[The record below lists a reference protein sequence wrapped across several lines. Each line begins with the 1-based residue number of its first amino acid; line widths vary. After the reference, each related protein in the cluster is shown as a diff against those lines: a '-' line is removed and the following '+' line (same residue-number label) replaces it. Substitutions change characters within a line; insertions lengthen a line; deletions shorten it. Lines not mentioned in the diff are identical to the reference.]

1 MVVTDKVDTKQ
12 FAGESHKDS
21 VDLPIPQAILQP
33 PDYFT
38 GSKPELTNTNIS
50 SVIAVGKWKIIAGET
65 VSVVDQSGQIQSIP
79 TKLDVTPTPDIR
91 KILEKLPRKKY
102 IRFAG
107 KPDDE
112 DLDFIGELKKLDPD
126 YSEEQINRLIK
137 KTKQKLKNANV
148 EIKVSNGDDYVVTS
162 QVANVLQTMPFDE
175 HKPSELL
182 NLDADSFLLSD
193 PSTGIFSIKTAEN
206 LKYWKTVKL
215 SGEPNATPQEVKT
228 THGLKIRKYPEGKA
242 RLFDDRNQQLLVL
255 PDTDPS
261 LDPENNSTIWLVDD
275 GKVMSLDGEKITTGS
290 YEFTEA
296 KLPPEIGKCL
306 AVDIDPHGN
315 FLIVTHEGDTGK
327 KLAFLDKKTLSLV
340 EEVEGV
346 SKPPIVDQEGNVV
359 FIDTNNQLRIV
370 VTNFDHFPTGYGAKI
385 AEIQEKRMA
394 AFRTQIASLELPEVN
409 PATMQS
415 PRSESAMNSAD
426 AAITALNQKL
436 ESMFQPLIES
446 ATTDADIQTARLQLQ
461 TIMSKPEYSAYQ
473 IASSTIDRN
482 LELKTAQLR
491 ANKLGIDLESLATQI
506 PMIKTLEGSLALT
519 KELERIQALRN
530 ETNFLLVNPEETKK
544 LQEKIKEVEG
554 KVQEI
559 QQGYQGELVI
569 SLQSGFGEVQQIL
582 SSAQTLMEMEEAR
595 KDPAVRKYL
604 EKINMISDSKQRAE
618 IRKLYSTA
626 VEARQQEIETVL
638 SARGESR
645 KARAAEIAADIEG
658 TFKSLERN
666 IDGILRESGG
676 MMNLN
681 AWKEGSAT
689 VADVREQIR
698 QLPIE
703 YQEGYMN
710 RIEEM
715 IIQKQKAHQQQVAG
729 TEKKDKKSKGATVK
743 FGTESFPVYQIPLL
757 NVTPG
762 WSPLNKDMTSK
773 NDKGELVFQST
784 TGEVWKTGE
793 YMVMNMDDQQRQQKY
808 ELLRKKAEARFNP
821 KRRVPELP
829 DEMVLT
835 PSQEKTL
842 EKMTK
847 LFRRQLG
854 LNQSLVRERNPRG
867 ITIMQGDAGVG
878 KDFSIEIFAAA
889 TNREIVSV
897 PCRFSMDPEDI
908 TSEYRFNPKKGT
920 FRVPSQFAQALSKPG
935 TIVNFIEI
943 NTMPPEVSK
952 MLNSV
957 FDFKRTLY
965 FTQGADPDS
974 VELNLDGAGQEI
986 KIDNDVIFIGTMNPE
1001 NYIGTRPLPQEFKS
1015 RARFMDVD
1023 YPPYRVAINANGEET
1038 RFPVEQTSVPNGFTE
1053 MKILPDEAMIL
1064 AKQVDALKSLTSDE
1078 FKKLW
1083 DHKINKQAGNGADMF
1098 DNPERSK
1105 AIENLNQVV
1114 KIANKMRQAYRSFQT
1129 NQPGAEVFEF
1139 VFSIRESQDII
1150 AELVET
1156 GSVKTAVADVVLPKI
1171 PDAEQKKRALDIIQT
1186 S

>member
-1 MVVTDKVDTKQ
+1 MDVRNEGDTQKLT
-12 FAGESHKDS
+12 GESNKDFAE
-21 VDLPIPQAILQP
+21 LPIPQAILQS

-38 GSKPELTNTNIS
+38 GSKPEIKNQNIS
-50 SVIAVGKWKIIAGET
+50 SVITVGALKIISGERI
-65 VSVVDQSGQIQSIP
+65 SVIDQSGMIQSLP
-79 TKLDVTPTPDIR
+79 EKLGVNHLLDTKT
-91 KILEKLPRKKY
+91 ILEEALKAGKKY
-102 IRFAG
+102 IAFVEEYSQDTNLRV
-107 KPDDE
+107 PE
-112 DLDFIGELKKLDPD
+112 MLKKQHPD
-126 YSEEQINRLIK
+126 FDANQIQELIVMVK
-137 KTKQKLKNANV
+137 RDLQARRV
-148 EIKVSNGDDYVVTS
+148 EINEGKYTEAIDVKNIIGRIPYDKHEPAKLLNSEGDDFQVINPPRGNFRVT
-162 QVANVLQTMPFDE
+162 T
-175 HKPSELL
+175 SE
-182 NLDADSFLLSD
+182 A
-193 PSTGIFSIKTAEN
+193 
-206 LKYWKTVKL
+206 LKDWKAVKL
-215 SGEPNATPQEVKT
+215 SGEPNATSQEVKT
-228 THGLKIRKYPEGKA
+228 THGLKVRKYPEGKA
-242 RLFDDRNQQLLVL
+242 RLFDERNQQLLVL
-255 PDTDPS
+255 PDTDPT
-261 LDPENNSTIWLVDD
+261 LDPEDNSTIWLVDN

-315 FLIVTHEGDTGK
+315 FLIVTHEEDTGK
-327 KLAFLDKKTLSLV
+327 KLAFLDKKTLSLI

-346 SKPPIVDQEGNVV
+346 NKPPIVDQEGNVV

-370 VTNFDHFPTGYGAKI
+370 VTNFNHFPTGYGARI
-385 AEIQEKRMA
+385 AEVQKKRMA
-394 AFRTQIASLELPEVN
+394 AFRTQIANLELPEVN

-415 PRSESAMNSAD
+415 SKSESAPNGTD
-426 AAITALNQKL
+426 VAITVLNQKL

-461 TIMSKPEYSAYQ
+461 TIMNKPEYSAYQ

-491 ANKLGIDLESLATQI
+491 ANKLGIDLESLTTQI

-530 ETNFLLVNPEETKK
+530 ETNFLLVNPDETKK

-559 QQGYQGELVI
+559 QLGYQGELVI
-569 SLQSGFGEVQQIL
+569 SLKSGFGEVQQIL

-604 EKINMISDSKQRAE
+604 EKINMISDSKQRTE

-638 SARGESR
+638 STRGESR

-762 WSPLNKDMTSK
+762 WSPLSKDMTSK

-793 YMVMNMDDQQRQQKY
+793 FMVMNMDDQQRQQKY

-935 TIVNFIEI
+935 TVVNFIEI

-1023 YPPYRVAINANGEET
+1023 YPPYRVATNANGEET
-1038 RFPVEQTSVPNGFTE
+1038 RFPVEQTSVPSEFTE

-1064 AKQVDALKSLTSDE
+1064 AKQVDTLKSLTSDE

-1105 AIENLNQVV
+1105 AIDNLNQVV

-1171 PDAEQKKRALDIIQT
+1171 PDAEQKKRALGIIQT

>member
-1 MVVTDKVDTKQ
+1 MDVRNEGDTQKHT
-12 FAGESHKDS
+12 GESNKDS
-21 VDLPIPQAILQP
+21 AELPVPQAILQP

-38 GSKPELTNTNIS
+38 GSKPEVKNQNIA
-50 SVIAVGKWKIIAGET
+50 SVISVGTYKVISGET
-65 VSVVDQSGQIQSIP
+65 ISVVDQSGVIQP
-79 TKLDVTPTPDIR
+79 LPEKLGVNHLPDTKT
-91 KILEKLPRKKY
+91 ILEEALKADKKY
-102 IRFAG
+102 IAFVEEYSQNSNLRVPEML
-107 KPDDE
+107 KKKYP
-112 DLDFIGELKKLDPD
+112 DLDANQIQELIVMVKRDL
-126 YSEEQINRLIK
+126 QARR
-137 KTKQKLKNANV
+137 V
-148 EIKVSNGDDYVVTS
+148 EITDSKYTEATDVKNIIDTIPYDKHEPAKLLNSEGDDFQVINPPRGNFRVT
-162 QVANVLQTMPFDE
+162 T
-175 HKPSELL
+175 SE
-182 NLDADSFLLSD
+182 A
-193 PSTGIFSIKTAEN
+193 
-206 LKYWKTVKL
+206 LKDWKAIKL
-215 SGEPNATPQEVKT
+215 SGEPNATSQEVKT
-228 THGLKIRKYPEGKA
+228 AHGPKVRKYPEGKA
-242 RLFDDRNQQLLVL
+242 RLFDERNQQLLVL

-261 LDPENNSTIWLVDD
+261 LDPEDNSTIWLVNDE
-275 GKVMSLDGEKITTGS
+275 KVMSLDGKKIATGS
-290 YEFTEA
+290 YEFSEA
-296 KLPPEIGKCL
+296 KLPPEIVKCL

-327 KLAFLDKKTLSLV
+327 KLAFLDKKTLSLI

-346 SKPPIVDQEGNVV
+346 NKPPIVDQEGNVV

-394 AFRTQIASLELPEVN
+394 AFRMQIASLELPEVN
-409 PATMQS
+409 PATTQNS
-415 PRSESAMNSAD
+415 RSESAMKGAD
-426 AAITALNQKL
+426 AAIVALNQKL

-461 TIMSKPEYSAYQ
+461 TIMNKPEYSAYQ

-482 LELKTAQLR
+482 LDLKTAQLR
-491 ANKLGIDLESLATQI
+491 ANKLGIDLESLTAQI

-530 ETNFLLVNPEETKK
+530 ETNFLLVNHEETKK

-559 QQGYQGELVI
+559 QQDYQGELVI
-569 SLQSGFGEVQQIL
+569 SLQSGFSEVQQIL
-582 SSAQTLMEMEEAR
+582 GSAQTLMEMEEAR

-626 VEARQQEIETVL
+626 VEARQQEIENVL
-638 SARGESR
+638 STRGESR

-666 IDGILRESGG
+666 IDGILQETGG
-676 MMNLN
+676 AMNLN

-689 VADVREQIR
+689 VADVRERIR

-703 YQEGYMN
+703 YQEGYMH

-715 IIQKQKAHQQQVAG
+715 IIQKQKTYQQQVAG
-729 TEKKDKKSKGATVK
+729 TENKYKNSKGATVK

-762 WSPLNKDMTSK
+762 WSPLDKGMTSK
-773 NDKGELVFQST
+773 NDRGELVFRST

-793 YMVMNMDDQQRQQKY
+793 FMVMNMDDQQRQQKY

-821 KRRVPELP
+821 KRFVPEIP
-829 DEMVLT
+829 ENMVLS
-835 PSQEKTL
+835 PYQEKKL
-842 EKMTK
+842 EEMTK

-854 LNQSLVRERNPRG
+854 LNKNLIRERNPQG
-867 ITIMQGDAGVG
+867 ITIIQGDAGVG
-878 KDFSIEIFAAA
+878 KDYAIDIFAAA
-889 TNREIVSV
+889 TNREIISV
-897 PCRFSMDPEDI
+897 PCRFSMDAEDL
-908 TSEYRFNPKKGT
+908 TSEYRFNPKRGT
-920 FRVPSQFAQALSKPG
+920 FRVKSQFAQALTKPG
-935 TIVNFIEI
+935 TIINFIEI

-952 MLNSV
+952 MLNPV
-957 FDFKRTLY
+957 FDFKRKLY
-965 FTQGADPDS
+965 FTQGDDPDS
-974 VELNLDGAGQEI
+974 IELNVDGVGQEI
-986 KIDNDVIFIGTMNPE
+986 KVDPSVIVVGTMNYE
-1001 NYIGTRPLPQEFKS
+1001 NYLGTKRLPQEFKS
-1015 RARFMDVD
+1015 RARFMDYD
-1023 YPPYRVAINANGEET
+1023 YPPYRVAKNSKGEEE
-1038 RFPVEQTSVPNGFTE
+1038 RLAVEQTSLPSGYTE
-1053 MKILPDEAMIL
+1053 MKISPDEAMIL
-1064 AKQVDALKSLTSDE
+1064 AKQVDTLKSLSSDE